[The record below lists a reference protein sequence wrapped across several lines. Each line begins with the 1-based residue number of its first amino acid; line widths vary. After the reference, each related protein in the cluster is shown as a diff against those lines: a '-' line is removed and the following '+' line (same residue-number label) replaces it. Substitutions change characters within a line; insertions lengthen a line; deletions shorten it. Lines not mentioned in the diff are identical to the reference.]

1 MKRFYTL
8 LFICACASLASAQ
21 IKPRNGFDPEN
32 PDNSVAVYR
41 GGNFA
46 FEQPLTSRRV
56 GNAETAPLQQTGSPR
71 IPVILV
77 QFSDLRFISG
87 LPEGSSCQTEED
99 AKLVN
104 EFFDKFCN
112 GEEGTDYWRGAGSY
126 GAIAEYF
133 RDQSNG
139 LFTPSFE
146 IIGPITLDN
155 GYAYYGKDNGSSKDV
170 NVMQFF
176 KDTIAKAQEY
186 FSSWSDFDNN
196 GDNIV
201 DQAFFLY
208 AGEGQN
214 GSSDTNTIWP
224 KELAS
229 GGTINGISYGSYGCC
244 NEIFQGRTDGIGVFV
259 HEVSHALGLP
269 DFYDYSYIAYGM
281 DCWDLMDGGNYCSNG
296 YCPCGYS
303 AYEKDFMGWQPL
315 VELDFNTPQ
324 HLVLQP
330 MQSGGVGYKIVNPNN
345 SSEYY
350 ILENR
355 QARRWDLFIGRG
367 TSKTKNHGLLV
378 THVDYNASAWNGNY
392 VNGTILHQR
401 ISLIPANNELYSS
414 INMNNQEEYNKFMT
428 VTTGNLFPGPLGV
441 TSLDWKSDIIYS
453 NALEDDPNYKTYV
466 FKPVYYIPF
475 NCKLLNIVENEDGTV
490 ELDFCPNG
498 EMPDAIE
505 IVNADEMPGFQPI
518 FSING
523 QRVGTTDANGN
534 MPAALKQVKGIY
546 VVNNKKFVIK

>member
-1 MKRFYTL
+1 
-8 LFICACASLASAQ
+8 
-21 IKPRNGFDPEN
+21 
-32 PDNSVAVYR
+32 
-41 GGNFA
+41 
-46 FEQPLTSRRV
+46 
-56 GNAETAPLQQTGSPR
+56 
-71 IPVILV
+71 
-77 QFSDLRFISG
+77 
-87 LPEGSSCQTEED
+87 
-99 AKLVN
+99 
-104 EFFDKFCN
+104 
-112 GEEGTDYWRGAGSY
+112 
-126 GAIAEYF
+126 
-133 RDQSNG
+133 
-139 LFTPSFE
+139 
-146 IIGPITLDN
+146 
-155 GYAYYGKDNGSSKDV
+155 
-170 NVMQFF
+170 
-176 KDTIAKAQEY
+176 
-186 FSSWSDFDNN
+186 
-196 GDNIV
+196 
-201 DQAFFLY
+201 
-208 AGEGQN
+208 
-214 GSSDTNTIWP
+214 
-224 KELAS
+224 
-229 GGTINGISYGSYGCC
+229 
-244 NEIFQGRTDGIGVFV
+244 
-259 HEVSHALGLP
+259 
-269 DFYDYSYIAYGM
+269 
-281 DCWDLMDGGNYCSNG
+281 
-296 YCPCGYS
+296 
-303 AYEKDFMGWQPL
+303 
-315 VELDFNTPQ
+315 
-324 HLVLQP
+324 

-441 TSLDWKSDIIYS
+441 TSLDWNSDIIYS